1 MVVTEEVAWSIQ
13 GKENQHAYHHHI
25 PCFRVYYEYFW
36 TR

>member
-13 GKENQHAYHHHI
+13 GKENQHAYHHI